1 MIAEIKMNEDQI
13 KGKWKQLTGRIKTQW
28 GKLTDDDVSRLEG
41 DRDYLIGKVQ
51 ERYGISKEK
60 AEEQIRAFESQ
71 IH

>member
-1 MIAEIKMNEDQI
+1 MNEDRI
-13 KGKWKQLTGRIKTQW
+13 KGQWKQLTGRIKAQW
-28 GKLTDDDVSRLEG
+28 GNLTDDDLTRLEG

-60 AEEQIRAFESQ
+60 AEEQIRAFENQ